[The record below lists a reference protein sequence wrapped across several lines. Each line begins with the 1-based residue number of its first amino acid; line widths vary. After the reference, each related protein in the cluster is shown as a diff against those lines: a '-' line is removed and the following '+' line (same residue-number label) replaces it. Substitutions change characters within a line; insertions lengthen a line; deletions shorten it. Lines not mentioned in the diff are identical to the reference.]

1 MAVGSIQVNPQDIKY
16 DVSGWLY
23 VTIILLAFLFLM
35 GVFAVIKGKMGKK
48 KEKKNISDKIVESFD
63 YSQSLK
69 IFTYKHNYLN
79 IFNGIKTIS
88 MLWVIFG
95 HLFSVRLQNDDNIA
109 GIPTIV

>member
-1 MAVGSIQVNPQDIKY
+1 MEVNPQDIKY
-16 DVSGWLY
+16 DLTGWFY
-23 VTIILLAFLFLM
+23 VTIILLCLLFLM
-35 GVFAVIKGKMGKK
+35 GVFACVRGMKGKK
-48 KEKKNISDKIVESFD
+48 KEKKKIQDKIIESFD
-63 YSQSLK
+63 YHQSIK

-95 HLFSVRLQNDDNIA
+95 HLFSVRLKNDANIA